1 MITDKAKKFENPAR
15 LDELRPESTLRRAG
29 FSEGMSLC
37 DIGAGTGI
45 FSVAAA
51 RISSAEVNALD
62 ISDEMLEIMRRKKA
76 EENLQNLNILK
87 VHSEEL
93 PLESGSCDFAIM
105 VTVLHEIED
114 RDSML
119 KEIKRVLSENGK
131 FLVIEFHKKATPMG
145 PPVDHRIAKETVER
159 LCSGSGFQKL
169 EAFEMGDNFYGIIF
183 KNKS

>member
-1 MITDKAKKFENPAR
+1 MMTDKAKKFENPAR

-51 RISSAEVNALD
+51 KISSAVVNALD
-62 ISDEMLEIMRRKKA
+62 ISDEMLEIISRKKA

-87 VHSEEL
+87 VESEEL
-93 PLESGSCDFAIM
+93 PLESGSCDLAIM

-114 RDSML
+114 RISMV

-131 FLVIEFHKKATPMG
+131 LLVIEFHKKSTPMG
-145 PPVDHRIAKETVER
+145 PPVDHRISQETVEQ

-169 EAFEMGDNFYGIIF
+169 EAFGMGNNFYGIIF